1 LARVPGD
8 LIRSLSPA
16 RRLAHDP
23 EKRVP
28 IFRKDHAQTK
38 RWSGMT
44 IRRKIIPL
52 ERLDKL
58 SVSTTSA
65 FDDSSAILIKKF
77 S

>member
-1 LARVPGD
+1 V
-8 LIRSLSPA
+8 
-16 RRLAHDP
+16 HDP

-28 IFRKDHAQTK
+28 VFRKEDAQTK

-52 ERLDKL
+52 ERLDEL

-65 FDDSSAILIKKF
+65 IDDSSAILITKF